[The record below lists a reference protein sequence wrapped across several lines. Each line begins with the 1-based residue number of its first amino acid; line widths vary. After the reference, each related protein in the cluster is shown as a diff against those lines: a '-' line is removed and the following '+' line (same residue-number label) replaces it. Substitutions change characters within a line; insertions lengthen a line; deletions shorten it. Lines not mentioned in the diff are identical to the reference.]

1 MTLYRTYITALAA
14 LGLVTLGFNQIAL
27 ADHSSGETKN
37 YFKTDAGVDLRKQ
50 APKALRPMLVRTKG
64 QGKKFGT
71 SQLKHYCKLK
81 SGRYEIQYAV
91 NDLETN
97 KIIARSK
104 NAEQLYFGASSS
116 KLFVAAALLDK
127 QEGKFSRKQLGQL
140 IKMIVVSD
148 NPAWISLQKQTGSDG
163 SSNSGRRAVQ
173 AFTKRAGYKTTQG
186 FQGWMVTADGKRVHG
201 NELNSLELAKFLHD
215 TYKRNYRGADVV
227 WKIMQATRTGKS
239 KAKRYTPR
247 DVYIGGKTGTYS
259 GPNEARATVKLKTIK
274 SRNHVVS
281 LMTPRGHFGISIL
294 SNTGSNED
302 VAVLAGGLMR
312 EYLGIGKKIKCGG

>member
-1 MTLYRTYITALAA
+1 MYQRHFTVLA
-14 LGLVTLGFNQIAL
+14 TLGACLLATNAL
-27 ADHSSGETKN
+27 ADHSTSSSKN
-37 YFKTDAGVDLRKQ
+37 YFQTDAGIDLVKQ
-50 APKALRPMLVRTKG
+50 TPKALRPLLVRR
-64 QGKKFGT
+64 QGRGKEFGS

-97 KIIARSK
+97 KLIARSK
-104 NAEQLYFGASSS
+104 NAEELYFGASSS

-163 SSNSGRRAVQ
+163 TNNAGRRAVQ
-173 AFTKRAGYKTTQG
+173 DFVKRAGYKTTQG
-186 FQGWMVTADGKRVHG
+186 FQGWMVARDGKRVHG
-201 NELNSLELAKFLHD
+201 NELNSLELAKFMHD
-215 TYKRNYRGADVV
+215 TYKRNYKGADVV

-239 KAKRYTPR
+239 KAKRYIPK
-247 DVYIGGKTGTYS
+247 DIYVGGKTGTYS

-274 SRNHVVS
+274 ARNHVVS
-281 LMTPRGHFGISIL
+281 LMTPNGHFGIAIL

-312 EYLGIGKKIKCGG
+312 EYLGVGKKIKCKG